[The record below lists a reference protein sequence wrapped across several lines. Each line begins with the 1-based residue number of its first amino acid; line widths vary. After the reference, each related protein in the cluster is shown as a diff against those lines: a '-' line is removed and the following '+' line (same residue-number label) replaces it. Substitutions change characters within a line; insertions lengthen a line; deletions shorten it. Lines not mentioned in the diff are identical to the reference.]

1 MHMNPSQQPAP
12 TPPPP
17 SPDYLNQI
25 APQAP
30 KKQLFQPS
38 LKLLII
44 AGVALV
50 LAVIVVSVVLNIVSS
65 GQRQPIQRLAARLET
80 TKSVADDAQ
89 AQLKSSRL
97 RSLNSSLS
105 LFLADTNSDIAEPFS
120 SAGVDVKKIS
130 DSIKQEESGEAMTGR
145 LEDARLNAVYDRTYS
160 REMAYQLDTI
170 ITLMQQIYATTSNQE
185 LKTFLQ
191 TTFNNLEPT
200 QQAFEDFDET
210 DN

>member
-1 MHMNPSQQPAP
+1 MYPNQQPAPAP
-12 TPPPP
+12 TPPP
-17 SPDYLNQI
+17 SDYLNQI

-50 LAVIVVSVVLNIVSS
+50 LVVIVVSIILNIASS

-80 TKSVADDAQ
+80 TKTIAEDAQ
-89 AQLKSSRL
+89 SHLKSSRL

-120 SAGVDVKKIS
+120 SAGVDVKKLS
-130 DSIKQEESGEAMTGR
+130 DSVKQEESGEALTGR
-145 LEDARLNAVYDRTYS
+145 LEDARLNAIYDRTYS

-170 ITLMQQIYATTSNQE
+170 ITLMQQVYATTGNQE
-185 LKTFLQ
+185 LKAFLQ

-200 QQAFEDFDET
+200 QQAFEDFNET